1 MSCYVIR
8 PDENGYTIVAR
19 YDDGTEEA
27 HVSGLTREQAERT
40 LILAG
45 QEVRYE
51 DRQLKLDL

>member
-1 MSCYVIR
+1 MSSYFIR
-8 PDENGYTIVAR
+8 PDENGYSIVAR
-19 YDDGTEEA
+19 YDDGAEET

>member
-1 MSCYVIR
+1 MSYYVIR

-19 YDDGTEEA
+19 YDDGSEEA
-27 HVSGLTREQAERT
+27 HVSGLTREGAEHI

-45 QEVRYE
+45 QKVRYE